1 MMNHPESLLEKWLSV
16 VGKRDSKTLEIPLIP
31 LEGMDTK
38 DILLD
43 EVRIVIRLY
52 EIENSM
58 PNRFEITSLGQY
70 PDKRIVIKRG
80 DARLIFSTAASIGNF
95 VSTA

>member
-16 VGKRDSKTLEIPLIP
+16 VEKRESKSLEIPLIP
-31 LEGMDTK
+31 PEGMDTR

-43 EVRIVIRLY
+43 EVKIIIRLY
-52 EIENSM
+52 EIEDSM

-80 DARLIFSTAASIGNF
+80 DSRLIFSTAASIGNL
-95 VSTA
+95 VSSA